1 MSLRDDAL
9 HMHKQKQG
17 KLSVNS
23 KVEIK
28 DREAL
33 SLAYSPGVAEPC
45 KEIYE
50 DDRTVFDY
58 TIKSNTVGV
67 VTDGS
72 AVLGL
77 GNIGAKA
84 SLPVMEG
91 KSALFKNFAG
101 VDSFPIALETN
112 DVDEIV
118 NTVKLMTP
126 IFGGI
131 NLEDISAPRCFEIEA
146 RLSRETD
153 IPVFHDDQHGTAIV
167 TLSGLMN
174 ALKLTDR
181 SLNKIKVV
189 LNGAGAAGVAIVKL
203 LYSFG
208 VKEMIMCDSRGAIY
222 EGRPNGMNPVKEK
235 IAQFT
240 NQDQVEGGLEDVIQ
254 DADVFIGVSIE
265 GALTEEMVKTMAED
279 PIIFAMANPNPEI
292 MPDTA
297 KAAGAS
303 IIGTGRSDFPNQI
316 NNVLAFPGIFRG
328 ALDVRATHIN
338 DEMKKAAVVAIA
350 DLISED
356 ELRADYVIPDAFNKE
371 VAPNVAK
378 AVAKAAMESGVSRIK
393 VDPEEVYQNAL
404 KLTQ

>member
-1 MSLRDDAL
+1 
-9 HMHKQKQG
+9 MHKQKQG